1 MSFHSIRPTLFKPK
15 NYKSINQLG
24 NCKYELLI
32 HEIPDGFITD
42 DDRTTIEETI
52 LWNIYKIVG
61 RMDDVQFVR
70 LYDPIPSY
78 ETFIEITSHIN
89 QVLNITASY
98 SLYDCV
104 NNCMII

>member
-15 NYKSINQLG
+15 NCKSFNQLG
-24 NCKYELLI
+24 KWQYELRI
-32 HEIPDGFITD
+32 HEIPDEFITD
-42 DDRTTIEETI
+42 NDRTTIEEYI
-52 LWNIYKIVG
+52 LYDTYKIVG
-61 RMDDVQFVR
+61 RMINVHFVR

-78 ETFIEITSHIN
+78 EVFVEITSHIN